1 LNKLVLKKIEYFVND
16 LNSSKSLLLLSKLQ
30 EGKMLRSK
38 LITKITGIDDKSIT
52 LCAIIEMIHL
62 ASLLHDDVLD
72 NALTRRGSQ
81 TINHIFD
88 NKTAIMFGDLLYSK
102 AFFELS
108 NFTQDMSAIVSNAVV
123 NLSLG
128 EIMDIDLADKF
139 NTDTNLFMDMLYKK
153 TASLIEA
160 SAKCAAILAN
170 KDIEKYSIYGR
181 NLGISFQLVDDI
193 LDIESTSKQLGK
205 PAFSD
210 YKEGKVTLPYI
221 YAYKALN
228 ENDKQ
233 KFKSMHKIELCVE
246 DENWIKSKLNETGA
260 ITDVKNL
267 INQKSS
273 LALKAIESEN
283 NNSLVDIIKQVT
295 MRIY

>member
-1 LNKLVLKKIEYFVND
+1 MSNYSGISEKVLEEAIKA
-16 LNSSKSLLLLSKLQ
+16 LQ
-30 EGKMLRSK
+30 TWKNE
-38 LITKITGIDDKSIT
+38 LIT
-52 LCAIIEMIHL
+52 
-62 ASLLHDDVLD
+62 
-72 NALTRRGSQ
+72 
-81 TINHIFD
+81 
-88 NKTAIMFGDLLYSK
+88 
-102 AFFELS
+102 
-108 NFTQDMSAIVSNAVV
+108 
-123 NLSLG
+123 
-128 EIMDIDLADKF
+128 
-139 NTDTNLFMDMLYKK
+139 
-153 TASLIEA
+153 
-160 SAKCAAILAN
+160 
-170 KDIEKYSIYGR
+170 
-181 NLGISFQLVDDI
+181 VDDI

-233 KFKSMHKIELCVE
+233 KFKSMHKIELCIE